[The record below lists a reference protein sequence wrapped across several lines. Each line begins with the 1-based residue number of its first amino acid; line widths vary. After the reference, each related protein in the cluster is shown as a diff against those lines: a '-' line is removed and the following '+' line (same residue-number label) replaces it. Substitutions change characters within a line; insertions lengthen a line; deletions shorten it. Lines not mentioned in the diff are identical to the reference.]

1 MQSPTDRFAVP
12 TVFHRP
18 IRFLLDHAREF
29 AGLTAALTFLLV
41 LVGEFTAAA
50 GAGATCNF
58 TYPGCAGQL
67 SPIGLTIPQFIE
79 WFHRFFAM
87 LVGIVILVN
96 SLVLWYR
103 YTGTRIS
110 WAGWLATLLLPIQVF
125 LGGVTVTFA
134 TLFPEGYTPAVQ
146 LTHLAT
152 ALALFL
158 SLVAAFAWIDLR
170 ENNGASPNR
179 LYLLGLIGV
188 GLTGLQ
194 TVFAPGLVYTFWPSV
209 QMGYHFFGH
218 LVVATFLVST
228 LFARSLDLVDAGI
241 VGGIGTVLGLA
252 NTFLVIGLF
261 LVSEGVRVMV
271 YLLLFVQ
278 LFLFAWLVVI
288 GSRADTGSETVG
300 REAATRP

>member
-1 MQSPTDRFAVP
+1 MASSTDRSAAP
-12 TVFHRP
+12 SVFHR
-18 IRFLLDHAREF
+18 ISYAVLDRAREF
-29 AGLTAALTFLLV
+29 AGLTAALTFILV

-87 LVGIVILVN
+87 LVGFVILAN
-96 SLVLWYR
+96 TLILWYR

-110 WAGWLATLLLPIQVF
+110 WAGWLAAFLLPIQVF

-158 SLVAAFAWIDLR
+158 SLVAAFVWIDQR
-170 ENNGASPNR
+170 EGRGASTNR
-179 LYLLGLIGV
+179 LYLLGLVGV

-194 TVFAPGLVYTFWPSV
+194 AVFAPGLVYTFWPGV
-209 QMGYHFFGH
+209 QVGYHFFGH
-218 LVVATFLVST
+218 LAVATFLGSV
-228 LFARSLDLVDAGI
+228 LFARSLGLVDAGI
-241 VGGIGTVLGLA
+241 VGATGTVLGLA
-252 NTFLVIGLF
+252 NTFLVIGVF
-261 LVSEGVRVMV
+261 LISEGVQVVV

-278 LFLFAWLVVI
+278 LALFAWLALL
-288 GSRADTGSETVG
+288 GSRAGTESATGGVD
-300 REAATRP
+300 APTRS